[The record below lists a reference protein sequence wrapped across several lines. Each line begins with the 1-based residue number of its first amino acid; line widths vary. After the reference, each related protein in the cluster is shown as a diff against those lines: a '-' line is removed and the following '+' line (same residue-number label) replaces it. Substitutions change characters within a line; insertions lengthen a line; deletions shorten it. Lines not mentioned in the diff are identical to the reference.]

1 MGKRTAWKRTAA
13 IAASM
18 VATVTAAGCNRSG
31 HAASVSL
38 VEFGSGV
45 VVAQL
50 AHTKPGSVRVLPAP
64 RTERAASAQ
73 AEPGRARSE
82 RGGRG
87 VTVE

>member
-1 MGKRTAWKRTAA
+1 MGKRTAWEADRGDRRLDGRDGDGGRLQP
-13 IAASM
+13 I
-18 VATVTAAGCNRSG
+18 RY
-31 HAASVSL
+31 AASVSL

-82 RGGRG
+82 RG
-87 VTVE
+87 VTAE